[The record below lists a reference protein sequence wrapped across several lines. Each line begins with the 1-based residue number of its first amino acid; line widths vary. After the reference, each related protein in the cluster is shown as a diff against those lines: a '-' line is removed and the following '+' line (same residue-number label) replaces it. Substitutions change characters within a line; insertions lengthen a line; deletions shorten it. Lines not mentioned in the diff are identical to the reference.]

1 MSEKKPRVV
10 CYLNQFFGQIG
21 GEDKADTPP
30 HIEMK
35 AVGPAGALDTEL
47 GDVANV
53 VATVICGDNYINE
66 KDKAY
71 SQVADLINSA
81 EPDLV
86 VAGPAFNAGRY
97 GMACAKACEVA
108 GEELNIPAVSGMYEE
123 NPGLDPAKRY
133 AYIVPTPDSAAG
145 MRKALPQMAGL
156 ITKILKNEEL
166 GPPEEEGYF
175 PRGQRKTLFA
185 DKRGSL
191 RAVEMLLKR
200 LAGEDIETELPMPVF
215 DEVEPAPAVREI
227 NKSTVALVSSGGIV
241 PAKNPDSI
249 ESASATK
256 YGRYSLKGHNDMR
269 QLDYRSIHGG
279 YDSVY
284 ANEDGNRV
292 VPLDVMRELE
302 ERGEVGKLHDYYYV
316 TTGTGTSVA
325 NAKKMGEDIAQ
336 ELKDSGVQA
345 VILTST

>member
-1 MSEKKPRVV
+1 MSANPRIV

-35 AVGPAGALDTEL
+35 AVGPAGALDTQL
-47 GDVANV
+47 GDAADV

-66 KDKAY
+66 KDEAFA
-71 SQVADLINSA
+71 QVADLIASA
-81 EPDLV
+81 DPDLV

-97 GMACAKACEVA
+97 GMACAKACQAA
-108 GEELNIPAVSGMYEE
+108 GEKLDIPAVSGMYQE
-123 NPGLDPAKRY
+123 NPGLDPARRY
-133 AYIVPTPDSAAG
+133 AYIIPTSDSAAG
-145 MRKALPQMAGL
+145 MRSALPEIASL
-156 ITKILKNEEL
+156 VEKIVSDRQL
-166 GPPEEEGYF
+166 GSPEEEGYF
-175 PRGQRKTLFA
+175 PRGQRRTLFTE
-185 DKRGSL
+185 KRGSL
-191 RAVEMLLKR
+191 RAIEMLLKR
-200 LAGEDIETELPMPVF
+200 LKDEEYQTELPMPVF
-215 DEVEPAPAVREI
+215 DEVEPAPAVSEI
-227 NKSTVALVSSGGIV
+227 NKVTIALVSSGGIV

-256 YGRYSLKGHNDMR
+256 YGRYSLKGYNDMR

-279 YDSVY
+279 YDSAY

-302 ERGEVGKLHDYYYV
+302 ERGEIGRLHDYYYV

-325 NAKKMGEDIAQ
+325 NARQMGEDIAA
-336 ELKDSGVQA
+336 ELKSSGVQA
-345 VILTST
+345 VVLTST